1 MKLRKNYVIMK
12 VGFLSKHHL
21 QDKVF
26 DSSFPKANNVLS
38 AIAAAAVMME
48 NDDFINFTLIIKLLF
63 RGFYEASAKRKI
75 SDNSFDAEILR

>member
-26 DSSFPKANNVLS
+26 DSSFPKANKLS
-38 AIAAAAVMME
+38 AIAAAAVME
-48 NDDFINFTLIIKLLF
+48 NHDFINFTLIIKLLF